1 MSVILP
7 HFIKG
12 ALSPSTAKK
21 HGDVFN
27 PATGECIA
35 KVPFA
40 TIEEIQKAVE
50 NLKMKLSDFK
60 NIQTKLTQIDN
71 ASDYIRE
78 NIDRLKKDIE
88 NGLTSI
94 KELLNN

>member
-1 MSVILP
+1 LQ
-7 HFIKG
+7 IK
-12 ALSPSTAKK
+12 L
-21 HGDVFN
+21 
-27 PATGECIA
+27 
-35 KVPFA
+35 
-40 TIEEIQKAVE
+40 
-50 NLKMKLSDFK
+50 LDFK